1 MSWRPNA
8 TLASRQQSAKLRRC
22 IRQWMDDEGVL
33 EVCTP
38 SLSRHATTDPHVPS
52 VCSDDGRFLHT
63 SPEFPMKRLLV
74 ADAEEGASKSDI
86 YQIAQVFRAGESGR
100 FHNSEFT
107 LLEWYRLGMDH
118 LELIS
123 DTEQLLRTIWSEF
136 GMPWPGLTKRYYGR
150 EIKGAALDLF
160 VDEFVLDG
168 FPLDHFTVL
177 LDYPAN
183 QAALARI
190 GLDKSGRSVAERFEI
205 YYGRTELAN
214 GFHELNDAV
223 EQRAR
228 FEADLKQREAMQLRA
243 VPLDTHLIDALSVG
257 LPDCAG
263 IAVGIDRLHMVL
275 CSHTHIDQVLN
286 FNDQR
291 A

>member
-74 ADAEEGASKSDI
+74 ADAEEGASQSDI

-150 EIKGAALDLF
+150 EIKDRLGLWPEELTTHIIEAYF
-160 VDEFVLDG
+160 RKTRRS
-168 FPLDHFTVL
+168 FPSSIG
-177 LDYPAN
+177 N
-183 QAALARI
+183 LARI